1 MYVAESLWNPIKEGL
16 IEEHKKIK
24 LGSPLDADSYLSA
37 VIDDKVSL
45 DLELLRL
52 SVFTNIVVVKRC

>member
-37 VIDDKVSL
+37 VIDDKVSFQCC
-45 DLELLRL
+45 LL
-52 SVFTNIVVVKRC
+52 